1 MKLQIKYIIESI
13 YDTPDTPHQ
22 IRLFICQV
30 KSMYEWRNQ
39 LFQAV
44 TLKATE
50 EIFVQEII
58 ELK

>member
-13 YDTPDTPHQ
+13 YDTPDTPQQ

-30 KSMYEWRNQ
+30 KSMYEWRN
-39 LFQAV
+39 LLHQAV
-44 TLKATE
+44 SLKATE
-50 EIFVQEII
+50 ELFVQEIL